1 MDLCDALQRALY
13 RVEVERLE
21 DVFDRYSLRE
31 LALLWLG
38 LDKIP
43 KAGSDR
49 HRDYLSARRRFE
61 RYLAGLGRG
70 ARGGRQTRAPRDLED
85 FLDSL
90 RERIERR
97 RPAAGKPLTAT
108 IAGEVQV
115 SKDRR
120 RRTIGNVTLPGE
132 CVDRILDLLEEELC
146 DEAVEVFEECF
157 GEAAGMGASPQ
168 WHDVDR
174 LVLR

>member
-21 DVFDRYSLRE
+21 DVFDRYSIRE

-43 KAGSDR
+43 RAGSR
-49 HRDYLSARRRFE
+49 AHREYLSARRRFE

-70 ARGGRQTRAPRDLED
+70 PRGGKQTRAPEDLEE

-97 RPAAGKPLTAT
+97 RPEPGPLKTT
-108 IAGEVQV
+108 ITGEVRV

-120 RRTIGNVTLPGE
+120 RRTITVTLPEE
-132 CVDRILDLLEEELC
+132 CIERILDLLDEDLC
-146 DEAVEVFEECF
+146 DEAAEVFEECF
-157 GEAAGMGASPQ
+157 GEEAGMGATPE
-168 WHDVDR
+168 WLDVDR
-174 LVLR
+174 LVMRD